1 MKSKGLNFSFVS
13 HLHLSSWSF
22 DSFISLGLGKLE
34 TRSPHSS
41 LPDTSALPTPP
52 DLAIAGLGIE
62 SAMSAKFR
70 KQEAK
75 RYVRI
80 FQRKIVE
87 KNSHYRGITIGRQ
100 FIIRRNDT
108 NESVFVCEFID
119 VDVKNAYGQFAA
131 LGHLVEP
138 FVAWV
143 NDPHNTIPN
152 VFDSPTPE

>member
-1 MKSKGLNFSFVS
+1 LNFFFVS
-13 HLHLSSWSF
+13 HLHLPSWSF
-22 DSFISLGLGKLE
+22 DSFISLGRGKLV

-41 LPDTSALPTPP
+41 GRDTSSLPTPP
-52 DLAIAGLGIE
+52 DIAIAGLGIE
-62 SAMSAKFR
+62 SARSAKFR

-80 FQRKIVE
+80 FQRKLVE
-87 KNSHYRGITIGRQ
+87 KNSHNRGMTIGRQ
-100 FIIRRNDT
+100 FIIRRLDT

-119 VDVKNAYGQFAA
+119 FDVKNAYGQFAA

-143 NDPHNTIPN
+143 NDYLKVPFCHFLK
-152 VFDSPTPE
+152 VRLKGEA